1 MDNGTAFN
9 NLDSGLSA
17 AKYADPII
25 SMVDVKWAARRF
37 ILVYG
42 EEAPEMALRQV
53 DRLDQLGKIRVA
65 EMFERIQREC
75 ARLLQRSEN
84 LRIYPVN

>member
-1 MDNGTAFN
+1 MESSTALN
-9 NLDSGLSA
+9 HSDSGFSA
-17 AKYADPII
+17 AAYPDPII
-25 SMVDVKWAARRF
+25 NMVDVKWAARRF

-42 EEAPEMALRQV
+42 EKAPEMALQQV
-53 DRLDQLGKIRVA
+53 DRLDRLGKIRVA
-65 EMFERIQREC
+65 EMFERIRREC